1 MLHQNKTF
9 MAKEEETDLVWFVLD
24 ATGMTLGRFAS
35 EISKILRGK
44 HKPTF
49 TPHVA
54 CGDGVIVV
62 NAEKVVVTGNKEA
75 QKEYYD
81 YSGYPSGGKLIPY
94 RRMKERHPERIIERA
109 VHGMVPRNRLG
120 RKLMKRLRIFK
131 GAQHNMQAQT
141 PIVVNLNG

>member
-9 MAKEEETDLVWFVLD
+9 IAKNNDADLKWLVLD
-24 ATGMTLGRFAS
+24 ASGKTLGRFAS

-49 TPHVA
+49 TPHLL
-54 CGDGVIVV
+54 CGDGVIVI
-62 NAEKVVVTGNKEA
+62 NAEKVEVTGHKEA

-94 RRMKERHPERIIERA
+94 RRMKERHPDRIIRRA
-109 VHGMVPRNRLG
+109 VQGMIPRNRLG
-120 RKLMKRLRIFK
+120 RAIMKRLRIYK
-131 GAQHNMQAQT
+131 GTEHNMQAQK
-141 PIVVNLNG
+141 PIAVTM